1 MKKLTSLMYV
11 LAALFAL
18 AAAPIHARA
27 GIEHRLFDFTDE
39 YYRQNGVDPA
49 AIQNRR
55 QGVAPR
61 GTLDAPMFFYQRN
74 VRTLQ
79 LNPAYNQSGSPV
91 FWTVMGDLFVAG
103 FTNDAAGSRARQ
115 IADNMPLYVFP
126 TRTGN
131 PIGLGNNRQADIVDM
146 RNGYF
151 SNNPLGLWIHIWVSY
166 TDAAFNTS
174 DGKKTLADL
183 QKRNG
188 TALDGTPIIK
198 TLSELENLFSKG
210 FAAKRFRNPNGSEG
224 PMYGICPVVKDPTDG
239 GIPADKCRSPARL
252 ASRRGP
258 GGALKL
264 WTWPSRSSAEG
275 APYLAQSP
283 VNFRLSKFVGK

>member
-1 MKKLTSLMYV
+1 MKKTNLMTF
-11 LAALFAL
+11 ALVILVAL
-18 AAAPIHARA
+18 AAPMITRA
-27 GIEHRLFDFTDE
+27 DVQDRLFDFTDE
-39 YYRQNGVDPA
+39 YYRQNGVDPTQ
-49 AIQNRR
+49 IVNRR
-55 QGVAPR
+55 QGVPPR
-61 GTLDAPMFFYQRN
+61 GIIDSPFFPFQRN

-79 LNPAYNQSGSPV
+79 LNPAYNHSGALTY
-91 FWTVMGDLFVAG
+91 WTVMGDLFVAG
-103 FTNDAAGSRARQ
+103 FTPNEAGARARQ

-166 TDAAFNTS
+166 TDRAFNTA
-174 DGKKTLADL
+174 DGKKMLADL

-224 PMYGICPVVKDPTDG
+224 PMYGICPVTKDPTDG
-239 GIPADKCRSPARL
+239 GIPVDTTLNVVRKPDTTPL
-252 ASRRGP
+252 EP
-258 GGALKL
+258 DFV
-264 WTWPSRSSAEG
+264 T
-275 APYLAQSP
+275 
-283 VNFRLSKFVGK
+283 NFDSLRFTGRWAK

>member
-1 MKKLTSLMYV
+1 MRKTASLVYV
-11 LAALFAL
+11 LVALFAL
-18 AAAPIHARA
+18 AVSPMQARA
-27 GIEHRLFDFTDE
+27 DIKDRLFDFTDE
-39 YYRQNGVDPA
+39 FYRQNGVEPT
-49 AIQNRR
+49 AIVNRR

-61 GTLDAPMFFYQRN
+61 GVVDSPFFFYQRA

-79 LNPAYNQSGSPV
+79 LNPAYNHSGALTY
-91 FWTVMGDLFVAG
+91 WTVMGDLFIAS
-103 FTNDAAGSRARQ
+103 FTKDAAGTRARQ

-166 TDAAFNTS
+166 TDAAFNTAE
-174 DGKKTLADL
+174 GKKTLADL

-210 FAAKRFRNPNGSEG
+210 FAAKRFRNPDGSEG
-224 PMYGICPVVKDPTDG
+224 PMYGICPVIKDPRNG
-239 GIPADKCRSPARL
+239 GIPLDTTL
-252 ASRRGP
+252 AFVRKPDGTALEP
-258 GGALKL
+258 YFPTNFDALKFTGD
-264 WTWPSRSSAEG
+264 WA
-275 APYLAQSP
+275 
-283 VNFRLSKFVGK
+283 K